1 VTDPGSAA
9 GGPPYRPDVTSDVQ
23 PTPVVDRAPQGPPM
37 LDPTEARPIE
47 QAPAWVMP
55 VVRQTIWRVVWVG
68 LGMTVLVLSLL
79 KARGLISTL
88 VIALFLSLAMDP
100 AVTAL
105 TRRRGWSRGRAS
117 GVVFIGVVVSVVL
130 LITVLIPALVE
141 VAQTIAA
148 RLPGWIT
155 SIERTLGLQIG
166 AADGALAEEIDA
178 AVRTWLQDNG
188 RQVLGLAG
196 STVGIVFQMFTLATF
211 TLYFAADARHIRR
224 AVLTK
229 LPPARQERIGWAWD
243 TAIDQTGGY
252 FYSRLLLLVINASL
266 YFVVMVAVGVPWL
279 IALPLAVFQ
288 GFFAEFIPV
297 VGTYIGAAIPIL
309 VTLGIQGAWQAV
321 VLLVWTLVFQ
331 QIENYVLSPRISAR
345 TMEING
351 GVAFGSALAGG
362 AIAGPMGAF
371 MAMPI
376 AALITSFV
384 KHYVPRYPLVYRSHR
399 DDEPQELAGP
409 PAAAEITAT
418 R

>member
-1 VTDPGSAA
+1 
-9 GGPPYRPDVTSDVQ
+9 
-23 PTPVVDRAPQGPPM
+23 
-37 LDPTEARPIE
+37 
-47 QAPAWVMP
+47 
-55 VVRQTIWRVVWVG
+55 VVRQTIWRIVWVG

-105 TRRRGWSRGRAS
+105 VRRRGWSRGRAA
-117 GVVFIGVVVSVVL
+117 GTVFLAVLVSVVL

-148 RLPGWIT
+148 RLPGWIA
-155 SIERTLGLQIG
+155 SIERTFGLQLGG
-166 AADGALAEEIDA
+166 ADQSVADELDA
-178 AVRTWLQDNG
+178 AVRQWLQENG
-188 RQVLGLAG
+188 QQVLGFAS
-196 STVGIVFQMFTLATF
+196 STVGMVFQLFTLATF
-211 TLYFAADARHIRR
+211 TLYFAADAPQIRR

-243 TAIDQTGGY
+243 TAIEQTGGY
-252 FYSRLLLLVINASL
+252 FYSRLLLLVINATL
-266 YFVVMVAVGVPWL
+266 YFLVMVVVGVPWL

-297 VGTYIGAAIPIL
+297 VGTYIGAAVPIL
-309 VTLGIQGAWQAV
+309 VTLGIQGAWQAIA
-321 VLLVWTLVFQ
+321 LLAWTLVFQ
-331 QIENYVLSPRISAR
+331 QIENYFLSPRISAR

-362 AIAGPMGAF
+362 AIGGPMGAF

-384 KHYVPRYPLVYRSHR
+384 KHYVPRYPLVYHSAR
-399 DDEPQELAGP
+399 DDALGIEADDAPEVTEPPGV
-409 PAAAEITAT
+409 TT
-418 R
+418 RA

>member
-1 VTDPGSAA
+1 MTEVPATTSARGAASDPAPSHDAEG
-9 GGPPYRPDVTSDVQ
+9 RPL
-23 PTPVVDRAPQGPPM
+23 
-37 LDPTEARPIE
+37 LDPDAARPID
-47 QAPAWVMP
+47 QAPPWLMP
-55 VVRQTIWRVVWVG
+55 MVRQTIWRVVWVG

-100 AVTAL
+100 AVATL

-117 GVVFIGVVVSVVL
+117 GVVFLGVLASVVL

-148 RLPGWIT
+148 RLPGWIA
-155 SIERTLGLQIG
+155 SIERTFDIQIG
-166 AADGALAEEIDA
+166 GADRSLADELDA
-178 AVRTWLQDNG
+178 AVQQWLQDNG
-188 RQVLGLAG
+188 RQVLGLAS
-196 STVGIVFQMFTLATF
+196 STVGVVFQMFTLATF
-211 TLYFAADARHIRR
+211 TLYFAADAPQIRR

-229 LPPARQERIGWAWD
+229 LPPARQARIGWAWD
-243 TAIDQTGGY
+243 TAIEQTGGY
-252 FYSRLLLLVINASL
+252 FYSRLLLLVINATL

-321 VLLVWTLVFQ
+321 VLLVWTLVYQ
-331 QIENYVLSPRISAR
+331 QIENYLLSPRISAR

-351 GVAFGSALAGG
+351 GVAFGAALAGG

-376 AALITSFV
+376 AALVTSFV
-384 KHYVPRYPLVYRSHR
+384 KHYVPRYPLVYRSAR
-399 DDEPQELAGP
+399 DGLVDAPAAELAGR
-409 PAAAEITAT
+409 PAAEVSAAG
-418 R
+418 